1 MTSHTPVLSLVS
13 WPAPARASG
22 YRAALLQ
29 ILVILLIG
37 IPLFYGTLRAFPL
50 YDDGWLQLLTRESG
64 TTILSQTMPDRPLLA
79 HLYRFVCGIVPASAA
94 GLTIVSALLWFAFA
108 FQAGLLWRR
117 MFPDLDHYAGVVSC
131 VTLAPI
137 VVQAQICT
145 VLVSL
150 PCVLPTILVYGALLS
165 GLQFAET
172 GAKFRTPALVF
183 GAMLLTLG
191 ILISEYAT
199 AASLSTLMLLP
210 LVLRRAKTNWQRQ
223 RIRGVLVLFAT
234 IATISYLVYVRLIDL
249 GYRPDVNPM
258 QAGFTARHHLGGLAA
273 NLVTGVWH
281 SVFGAYAAVAGT
293 VGVYWDSKSTIVA
306 VLCGALVALVLCVSS
321 RGDANAAEE
330 PQPRSQTILMLSA
343 ALAAA
348 LAPVALMGRST
359 TLAGFGSRFLIPAM
373 PVAAALTVRIALTI
387 FRPRLVWVPVA
398 LLGLVGEYAAVA
410 QASSAIHQR
419 DFAASIGTALRPLVA
434 ANGNYTVAILSIN
447 GMDYELTARA
457 TSNWTLEL
465 ERKVWIYDY
474 DAGVRAFGA
483 RTSCPSELQIHKHL
497 RLLSREGPVDHLL
510 WMEIRGEKMVS
521 IEPYCKT
528 AGSVR

>member
-1 MTSHTPVLSLVS
+1 MTSHTPVLSLAS
-13 WPAPARASG
+13 RPAPAPASG
-22 YRAALLQ
+22 YRAALFQ

-37 IPLFYGTLRAFPL
+37 VPLFYGTLRAFPL
-50 YDDGWLQLLTRESG
+50 YDDGWLHLLTRESG

-79 HLYRFVCGIVPASAA
+79 HIYRFVCGIVPASAA
-94 GLTIVSALLWFAFA
+94 GLTIVSALVWFVFA

-150 PCVLPTILVYGALLS
+150 PCVLPPILVYGALLC
-165 GLQFAET
+165 GLRFAET
-172 GAKFRTPALVF
+172 DARFRTPALAC

-199 AASLSTLMLLP
+199 AASLSTLVLLP
-210 LVLRRAKTNWQRQ
+210 LVLQRAKTNWQRQ

-234 IATISYLVYVRLIDL
+234 LTAISYLLYVRLMNL

-258 QAGFTARHHLGGLAA
+258 QAGLTARRHMAGLAT

-281 SVFGAYAAVAGT
+281 SVFGAYASVAGT
-293 VGVYWDSKSTIVA
+293 AGLYWDSKSTIVA
-306 VLCGALVALVLCVSS
+306 VLCGALVAAVLCVSS
-321 RGDANAAEE
+321 RNHADAAEE
-330 PQPRSQTILMLSA
+330 PQLRSQTILMLFA

-373 PVAAALTVRIALTI
+373 PVSAALTVLIALTI
-387 FRPRLVWVPVA
+387 VRLRLVWVPVA
-398 LLGLVGEYAAVA
+398 LLGLVGGYAAVT
-410 QASSAIHQR
+410 QVSSAIHQR
-419 DFAASIGTALRPLVA
+419 DFAVSIGTALRPLVT
-434 ANGNYTVAILSIN
+434 ANGNYTVAVLSIN

-457 TSNWTLEL
+457 TSNWALEF

-474 DAGVRAFGA
+474 DAGVRAYGA
-483 RTSCPSELQIHKHL
+483 RTNCPSDLQIHKHL
-497 RLLSREGPVDHLL
+497 RLLSREGPLDHLL
-510 WMEIRGEKMVS
+510 WIEIRGEKIVS